1 MSATERSVFV
11 VVSGLESERAELR
24 AFAMAAAVLGVPLRP
39 VNDFVETRRVENG
52 KEVRYV
58 AWYLEQC
65 SPDQI
70 HKTNELLKWWRD
82 PAWLKANPAHPLAQ
96 FREYWQALKDAEA
109 HEKQSLVLAAITRGN
124 RHAHIPIFPPI
135 PEEKKKQILT
145 MLES

>member
-1 MSATERSVFV
+1 MNDPERSVFV

-39 VNDFVETRRVENG
+39 VNDCVETRRVEGG

-65 SPDQI
+65 DAAKI
-70 HKTNELLKWWRD
+70 YKTNELLKWWRD
-82 PAWLKANPAHPLAQ
+82 PAWLAANPEHPLAR

-109 HEKQSLVLAAITRGN
+109 HEQNCLVLAAVTRGK
-124 RHAHIPIFPPI
+124 RHVHIPMYPPI
-135 PEEKKKQILT
+135 TEERKKQLLA
-145 MLES
+145 MLDL